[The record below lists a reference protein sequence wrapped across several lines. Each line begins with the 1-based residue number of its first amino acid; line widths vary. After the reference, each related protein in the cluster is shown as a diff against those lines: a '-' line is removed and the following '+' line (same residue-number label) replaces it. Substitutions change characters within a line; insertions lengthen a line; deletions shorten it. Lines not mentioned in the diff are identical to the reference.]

1 MIKTLLRPRAISDLP
16 PVNKDEIAFITRI
29 QNNSYQNVAMIV
41 NKLIKIM
48 DESDISHSVEILKQN
63 SSDDE

>member
-1 MIKTLLRPRAISDLP
+1 MIKILLRPGTKRDLP
-16 PVNKDEIAFITRI
+16 AVNNDEIAFVTRI

-48 DESDISHSVEILKQN
+48 DENDISHSVEILKQN
-63 SSDDE
+63 SSDGE